1 MTRLLTVL
9 FACATLAFAAEPP
22 KDSSTDD
29 DARLMKKFIDAYRIV
44 QQNSAD
50 PFDLDQ
56 AFYQGAVPGLLHHL
70 DPHSVFFA
78 PSQFDQLKQME
89 SSTRKGFG
97 TVVSVL
103 PGRVVVLQTLPNTPS
118 EKAGMSPGDEILAVN
133 NYRLDRLDPD
143 QIVELLS
150 ESKQKPADLV
160 VRRPG
165 NARLVELTLVP
176 AEMQTSSVERVFELQ
191 PGIGYIRVAD
201 FEQKTGQQIRDGI
214 EKLGGRNLKGL
225 VLDLRNNPGG
235 LVGAALETA
244 SFFLKPGQVIL
255 SAKGRNVAE
264 AIEKVPA
271 DNKPYTFPVAVI
283 VNGKTASASEIVSGA
298 LQDHDRA
305 VIVGE
310 PSFGKG
316 LVQSVYP
323 LSEGTGLAL
332 TTALYYIP
340 SGRSIQ
346 KTFSSQRAFG
356 AEDFDLG
363 ATATHPNERTD
374 FKTDSGR
381 PVPGGGGIVPD
392 IQVSP
397 EGLDQFRNV
406 LEASGSFTSF
416 ASEYVRKNKVSDGW
430 EVPGEALDQFQA
442 WLSERR
448 IQPSLGEWTQNRD
461 FIQSRLKTE
470 IYNFALGV
478 EKGDQV
484 QAKSDLQIQ
493 RALQAVLKPA
503 I

>member
-1 MTRLLTVL
+1 
-9 FACATLAFAAEPP
+9 
-22 KDSSTDD
+22 
-29 DARLMKKFIDAYRIV
+29 
-44 QQNSAD
+44 
-50 PFDLDQ
+50 
-56 AFYQGAVPGLLHHL
+56 
-70 DPHSVFFA
+70 
-78 PSQFDQLKQME
+78 
-89 SSTRKGFG
+89 
-97 TVVSVL
+97 
-103 PGRVVVLQTLPNTPS
+103 
-118 EKAGMSPGDEILAVN
+118 
-133 NYRLDRLDPD
+133 
-143 QIVELLS
+143 
-150 ESKQKPADLV
+150 
-160 VRRPG
+160 
-165 NARLVELTLVP
+165 
-176 AEMQTSSVERVFELQ
+176 MQTSSVERVFELR

-356 AEDFDLG
+356 TEDFDLG
-363 ATATHPNERTD
+363 ATATHPNDRTD

-392 IQVSP
+392 IEVAP

-416 ASEYVRKNKVSDGW
+416 ASEYVRSHKIPGGW

-478 EKGDQV
+478 EKGDEV
-484 QAKSDLQIQ
+484 QARSDLLIQ
-493 RALQAVLKPA
+493 KALQAILKPA
-503 I
+503 V